1 MTVRIGYLLPTRE
14 SVMEGCH
21 AAAPLLKLAEK
32 AEDLGY
38 DSVWVGDSLL
48 ARPRHEPLTLLAGVA
63 GRTANIVLGTAILL
77 PALRNPVVMA
87 HQISTLD
94 QVSEGRTIIG
104 VGIATDQENIRNEF
118 MAAGVPFEKRVGRML
133 EGLRLCRALWSGD
146 AVDWDGRWT
155 VKQGVLGPMPV
166 QKNGPPIWIGGGA
179 EANIKRVGE
188 EFDGWF
194 PITPDAELIK
204 NNWQQMQTR
213 AKQSARDVNAIT
225 CAAYLTLSIDESIEK
240 AQNRADQFLSSY
252 YGARPDVLKK
262 IQACYAGPLEGAT
275 QYLQSFINAGASHLV
290 LRFAGDHDKHLEL
303 MSKVRERLK

>member
-1 MTVRIGYLLPTRE
+1 
-14 SVMEGCH
+14 
-21 AAAPLLKLAEK
+21 
-32 AEDLGY
+32 
-38 DSVWVGDSLL
+38 
-48 ARPRHEPLTLLAGVA
+48 
-63 GRTANIVLGTAILL
+63 
-77 PALRNPVVMA
+77 MA

-94 QVSEGRTIIG
+94 QVSDGRTIIG

-225 CAAYLTLSIDESIEK
+225 CAAYLTLSIEENIEK
-240 AQNRADQFLSSY
+240 AQSRADQFLSSY

-262 IQACYAGPLEGAT
+262 IQACYAGPLEGAV

>member
-1 MTVRIGYLLPTRE
+1 MAVRIGYLLPTRE
-14 SVMEGCH
+14 SVMEGRH

-63 GRTANIVLGTAILL
+63 GRTTNIALGTAILL

-94 QVSEGRTIIG
+94 QVSDGRTIIG

-146 AVDWDGRWT
+146 AVDWNGRWT
-155 VKQGVLGPMPV
+155 VKQGVLGPLPI

-194 PITPDAELIK
+194 PITPRCQ
-204 NNWQQMQTR
+204 NN
-213 AKQSARDVNAIT
+213 K
-225 CAAYLTLSIDESIEK
+225 E
-240 AQNRADQFLSSY
+240 
-252 YGARPDVLKK
+252 
-262 IQACYAGPLEGAT
+262 
-275 QYLQSFINAGASHLV
+275 
-290 LRFAGDHDKHLEL
+290 
-303 MSKVRERLK
+303 

>member
-63 GRTANIVLGTAILL
+63 GRTANIALGTAILL

-94 QVSEGRTIIG
+94 QVSDGRTIIG

-262 IQACYAGPLEGAT
+262 IQACYAGSLEGAV

>member
-14 SVMEGCH
+14 SVMEGRH
-21 AAAPLLKLAEK
+21 AAGPLLKLAEK

-94 QVSEGRTIIG
+94 QVSDGRTIIG

>member
-94 QVSEGRTIIG
+94 QVSDGRTIIG

-262 IQACYAGPLEGAT
+262 IQACYAGPLEGAV